1 MEPVEETQCNKIV
14 RHMTM
19 IWHLKNVQIINGDLF

>member
-14 RHMTM
+14 M
-19 IWHLKNVQIINGDLF
+19 ICDLKNVQIINGDLF